1 MELPGVEIVALL
13 NTLLMAASLLSM
25 GLLLALVVIGRPGH
39 SRPGTRVILLP
50 VPTPERVEMTCG
62 RPDGLPRM
70 SLLTHAPPVSP
81 QPVRHGYRDHCT
93 VE

>member
-13 NTLLMAASLLSM
+13 NTLLTAASLLSM

-39 SRPGTRVILLP
+39 SRQGTRIILLP
-50 VPTPERVEMTCG
+50 VPTSERVEMTCG
-62 RPDGLPRM
+62 RPDGPPRM
-70 SLLTHAPPVSP
+70 SLLAHAPPVSP
-81 QPVRHGYRDHCT
+81 QRLRFGYRDHPT